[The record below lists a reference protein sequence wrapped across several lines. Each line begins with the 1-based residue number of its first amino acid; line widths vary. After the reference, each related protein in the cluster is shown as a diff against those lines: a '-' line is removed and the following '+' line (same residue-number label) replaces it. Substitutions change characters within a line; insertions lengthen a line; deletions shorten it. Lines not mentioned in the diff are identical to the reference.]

1 MTNKSKL
8 SCVPAVFVAAALWA
22 SDAAAQS
29 RLSLSFDLGA
39 QVPVSGDVHSGG
51 SGSVLA
57 LPTQV
62 EPRSYGDVY
71 GSGFYWA
78 AGLGYQLGEH
88 GEFRVQGSYTN
99 NPAERLQVGNVAG
112 LPLLGLFDDYNA
124 FGMDFGYRR
133 YFGGALARP
142 FVGGSFGFVRLAE
155 VESEFSVPA
164 AGVVLSDVP
173 FHDASVVPSFGAG
186 GGVQIALSG
195 RFALQ
200 GGIEFKWHG
209 DASDLDGL
217 AGTGLETINDESR
230 RWSMPVTGGVTV
242 RF

>member
-1 MTNKSKL
+1 MNKSRL
-8 SCVPAVFVAAALWA
+8 SSVSVAFVAAALWA
-22 SDAAAQS
+22 ADAGAQTPWS
-29 RLSLSFDLGA
+29 VSFDLGA
-39 QVPVSGDVHSGG
+39 QVPVSGDVHGGG
-51 SGSVLA
+51 SGSVLN

-62 EPRSYGDVY
+62 ESRSYGDVY

-78 AGLGYQLGEH
+78 VGFGYQLGER

-112 LPLLGLFDDYNA
+112 LPLFGLFDDYNA
-124 FGMDFGYRR
+124 FGMDFGYRQ
-133 YFGGALARP
+133 YFGSAMARP

-155 VESEFSVPA
+155 VKSEFSVPA
-164 AGVVLSDVP
+164 ASVVLSDVD
-173 FHDASVVPSFGAG
+173 FYDASVVPSFGAG
-186 GGVQIALSG
+186 GGVQIALSN
-195 RFALQ
+195 RFAVQ

-209 DASDLDGL
+209 DAGDLDGL
-217 AGTGLETINDESR
+217 AGTGLEMINDESR